1 MMLHGR
7 LPEKDR
13 PTIGDWVASF
23 TPDSIP
29 KPLQAYLGAP
39 AEPAKPAATAVQP
52 ARAAAAST
60 VTAGVVTQRMVADAY
75 AEAARATPGAERDRL
90 TTVARELAQR
100 AKR

>member
-1 MMLHGR
+1 
-7 LPEKDR
+7 
-13 PTIGDWVASF
+13 VA
-23 TPDSIP
+23 
-29 KPLQAYLGAP
+29 
-39 AEPAKPAATAVQP
+39 P

-60 VTAGVVTQRMVADAY
+60 VTAGVVTQRMIADAF